1 MKPRPICKICSKKPV
16 AVNYK
21 RNSITYYRTRCD
33 SCIRKGKKL
42 PTPKPNWLL
51 SGYKKKSQCEKC
63 GFTSSLKEHFF
74 VFHLDGNMNN
84 TNNANLKTI
93 CANCQIEI
101 AKSNLG
107 WARGDLVPDQ
117 LK

>member
-21 RNSITYYRTRCD
+21 REGTTYYRTRCD

-42 PTPKPNWLL
+42 PVPKPNWLL
-51 SGYKKKSQCEKC
+51 SGYKKKTQCEKC
-63 GFTSSLKEHFF
+63 GFASSIKEQFF
-74 VFHLDGNMNN
+74 VYHIDGNLNN
-84 TNNANLKTI
+84 TNNGNLKTI

-101 AKSNLG
+101 SKSSLG
-107 WARGDLVPDQ
+107 WAQGDLTPDYY
-117 LK
+117 